1 VTASTQRREFLK
13 VQSGAQSVLG
23 TAVPATTIMAALTDI
38 RYRPDTVV
46 QEPAKLNGNLAVSN
60 SADVLGKGG
69 HLQIGGYLTFEDI
82 LFLLEM
88 GYKTVSPS
96 NDAGTPNIAYSRVY
110 APTLTAADQPKFYTL
125 ETGTN
130 LECFQLPSSFLESFE
145 FTARIRDYTNF
156 TAVIRA
162 QDYLESTFT
171 AALTQRSVERALGQN
186 WEVYID
192 DAALGAMGGTRVTD
206 CVVDFTFRS
215 GPLYMWANCM
225 NGSLLPE
232 GAIQQGQKPEL
243 MITFQLS
250 STTLQLFRDY
260 QAGTKKFIRLIN
272 RGHAIHGTGVAAAPA
287 TPVTG
292 ATSGV
297 GILTGTYDY
306 KYTYVYV
313 DGGET
318 AASAAMAA
326 PITDTANKNAIAGIA
341 TGPAG
346 VVARRLYRTT
356 TSGVAPWKYLATIND
371 NTTTTYTD
379 NAPDSALGINA
390 PSASSEYTGPL
401 VTKKLQ
407 IDLSADILQFPDT
420 GQAQAEGA
428 LSLPVTFSGASDDGG
443 SWGKLV
449 EYLVVDR
456 LVTIP

>member
-1 VTASTQRREFLK
+1 MTASTQRREFLK
-13 VQSGAQSVLG
+13 LQTGAQSALG
-23 TAVPATTIMAALTDI
+23 TPVAATTIAAALTDI

-46 QEPAKLNGNLAVSN
+46 QEPAKLNGNLAVAN
-60 SADVLGKGG
+60 GADVLGKGG

-82 LFLLEM
+82 LYLLEM
-88 GYKTVSPS
+88 GYKTVSPT
-96 NDAGTPNIAYSRVY
+96 NDAGSPNIAYSRVY
-110 APTLTAADQPKFYTL
+110 APSLTSADQPKLYTM
-125 ETGTN
+125 EVGTN
-130 LECFQLPSSFLESFE
+130 LEAFQLPSSFLESFE

-156 TAVIRA
+156 TAVVRA
-162 QDYLESTFT
+162 QDYLENPFT
-171 AALTQRSVERALGQN
+171 AALTQRTVERALGQN
-186 WEVYID
+186 WQVYID

-232 GAIQQGQKPEL
+232 SPIQQGQKPEL
-243 MITFQLS
+243 MITFQLGS
-250 STTLQLFRDY
+250 QSLQLFRDY
-260 QAGTKKFIRLIN
+260 QAGRKKFIRLIN
-272 RGHAIHGTGVAAAPA
+272 LGKGIHGTGVAAAPA

-297 GILTGTYDY
+297 GVLTGTYDY
-306 KYTYVYV
+306 KYTYVYT

-326 PITDTANKNAIAGIA
+326 PVVATANKILVSGIT

-346 VVARRLYRTT
+346 VVARRLYRTGT
-356 TSGVAPWKYLATIND
+356 AGTAPWKYLATIND
-371 NTTTTYTD
+371 NTTLTLLD
-379 NAPDSALGINA
+379 NQPDTGLGINA

-428 LSLPVTFSGASDDGG
+428 LSIPVTFSGSSDDGG